1 MCTTASAQSNS
12 AASVL
17 QAVTRVHLPAGLFGF
32 ETHKHYVLRSVPEEA
47 PFCWLEVESDPSL
60 AFLVVPPDQ
69 VSANY
74 APNLAEAEATA
85 LELQNPADAML
96 LNIVTLRPQN
106 RATVNLK
113 GPVVINRRTLRGRQV
128 VPTNAADYSLQHPLP
143 VASN

>member
-1 MCTTASAQSNS
+1 M
-12 AASVL
+12 
-17 QAVTRVHLPAGLFGF
+17 FGF
-32 ETHKHYVLRSVPEEA
+32 EAHKHFVLRRVPEEA
-47 PFCWLEVESDPSL
+47 PFCWLEVEGEPSL

-74 APNLAEAEATA
+74 APNLGEAKAAT
-85 LELQNPADAML
+85 LELQEPADAML
-96 LNIVTLRPQN
+96 LNIVTLRPQC

-143 VASN
+143 VVSN